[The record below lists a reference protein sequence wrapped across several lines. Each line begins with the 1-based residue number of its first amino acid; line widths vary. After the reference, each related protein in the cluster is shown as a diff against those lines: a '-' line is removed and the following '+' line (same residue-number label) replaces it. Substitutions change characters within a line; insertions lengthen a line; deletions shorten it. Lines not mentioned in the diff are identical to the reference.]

1 MTLIWL
7 LLILATVVQTAIG
20 LWVARALAR
29 RRTSGTK
36 PSKTRIIVAA
46 LCLSW
51 CLVFAVTAGGF
62 GGAAFLPLPSVL
74 AVIYLAL
81 SNPNA
86 ETVVAIMMLLLQMF
100 LIGDAFS
107 PTLEEA

>member
-1 MTLIWL
+1 MTLIWVF
-7 LLILATVVQTAIG
+7 LILGTVVTTFIG
-20 LWVARALAR
+20 HWIARGIAR

-36 PSKTRIIVAA
+36 PSKTRTIVAA

-74 AVIYLAL
+74 AAIYLAL

-107 PTLEEA
+107 PTIERA